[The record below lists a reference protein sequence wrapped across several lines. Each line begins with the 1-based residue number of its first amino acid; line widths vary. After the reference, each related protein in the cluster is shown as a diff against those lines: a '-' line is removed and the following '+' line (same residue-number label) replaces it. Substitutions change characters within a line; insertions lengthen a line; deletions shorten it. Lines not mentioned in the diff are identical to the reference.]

1 MSRWFDR
8 GMLALVLALAVAGVI
23 VIAGQSRP
31 ARLSTDFTI
40 DYSAGLL
47 LREGRINAP
56 YNQAELAETM
66 RRVGPDGG
74 IDPRLP
80 FNMPLAAALPYA
92 VLSWLPLEL
101 AFRIWQV
108 ISIGLLLLTLVILQ
122 RMQPAGRRALILGAL
137 GLLAAVPT
145 WATLTEGQLTPLLPL
160 GAALAIV
167 ALRSN
172 RSMLAL
178 AAGAL
183 LAIKPQYLPAYL
195 IVCLAARAW
204 RPLAA
209 ASIGGTLIL
218 LSPLVGGWG
227 NLLAMVHQADA
238 ANRIVD
244 VRLNAAWIGV
254 LGAVVPTAAL
264 SGVAIATFVV
274 AHIVLGWLAW
284 RRPANQIAFI
294 ALAGVLGV
302 MSSPHSLPHDL
313 VILAVPV
320 WLVVGLYRQGRLPNP
335 VPALVVADITLVV
348 DLHGIGIPLAPIVIT
363 VALAWL
369 LWEFRQRT
377 ASQRQP
383 PVVRAA

>member
-1 MSRWFDR
+1 M
-8 GMLALVLALAVAGVI
+8 VLALAVAGVI
-23 VIAGQSRP
+23 IVAGQSRS
-31 ARLSTDFTI
+31 ARLTSDFTI

-47 LREGRINAP
+47 LREGRISAP
-56 YNQAELAETM
+56 YNQAELADTM
-66 RRVGPDGG
+66 HRVAPDGA

-80 FNMPLAAALPYA
+80 FNKPLAAALPYA
-92 VLSWLPLEL
+92 VLSVLPLEL
-101 AFRIWQV
+101 AFRTWQV
-108 ISIGLLLLTLVILQ
+108 ISIGLLLLTLVILKSL
-122 RMQPAGRRALILGAL
+122 QPLGPRALRLGTL

-145 WATLTEGQLTPLLPL
+145 WATLTEGQLTPLLAL

-167 ALRSN
+167 GLRSQN
-172 RSMLAL
+172 SMLAL

-195 IVCLAARAW
+195 VVCFAARAW
-204 RPLAA
+204 RPLVA
-209 ASIGGTLIL
+209 ASIGGTVIL

-227 NLLAMVHQADA
+227 NLLAMLHQADA

-244 VRLNAAWIGV
+244 VRLNEAWIGV

-264 SGVAIATFVV
+264 TSVAIAMFVV
-274 AHIVLGWLAW
+274 VQAVLGGLGW
-284 RRPANQIAFI
+284 RRPANQVAFI

-302 MSSPHSLPHDL
+302 LSSPHSLTHDL

-320 WLVVGLYRQGRLPNP
+320 WLVVALYRDGRLPNP
-335 VPALVVADITLVV
+335 IPALLVADLALVV
-348 DLHGIGIPLAPIVIT
+348 DLRGIGVPLAPIVIT

-369 LWEFRQRT
+369 LWQFRQRT